1 MFKIVDKDKMKNR
14 SDKDDADQSVDH
26 QDVEKQETPEDQPE
40 LSLDEQLAKAQEEAS
55 KNWDKVL
62 RLQAEIENL
71 RKRTLR
77 DVENA
82 SRGSIERVIMEMLP
96 ILDSFELGLD
106 LKTETID
113 EYKTF
118 KEGQEASMMLM
129 NSLFNK
135 LSIETIDPSEMR
147 YDPGLHEVISTQE
160 DDSVEPGYIIKVI
173 QKGYRLKERL
183 LRPARVI
190 VRAEKNKKDS
200 PT

>member
-14 SDKDDADQSVDH
+14 SDKDDADQSLDH

-190 VRAEKNKKDS
+190 VCAEKNKKDS

>member
-1 MFKIVDKDKMKNR
+1 MKN
-14 SDKDDADQSVDH
+14 STNNDDADQSVDL
-26 QDVEKQETPEDQPE
+26 QDEGNQESPQDQSE
-40 LSLDEQLAKAQEEAS
+40 LSLDDQLVKSKEEAS

-71 RKRTLR
+71 RKRTFR
-77 DVENA
+77 DIENA
-82 SRGSIERVIMEMLP
+82 SRGSIERVIMEILP
-96 ILDSFELGLD
+96 ILDSFELGLS
-106 LKTETID
+106 LETETIED
-113 EYKTF
+113 YKTF

-147 YDPGLHEVISTQE
+147 YDPELHEVIGTQE

-190 VRAEKNKKDS
+190 VCAEKNKDEPS
-200 PT
+200 T

>member
-1 MFKIVDKDKMKNR
+1 MKN
-14 SDKDDADQSVDH
+14 STNNDDADQSVDL
-26 QDVEKQETPEDQPE
+26 QDEDKQESSQDQSE
-40 LSLDEQLAKAQEEAS
+40 LSLDEQLAKSQQEAS

-71 RKRTLR
+71 RKRTFR
-77 DVENA
+77 DIENA
-82 SRGSIERVIMEMLP
+82 SRGSIERVIMEILP
-96 ILDSFELGLD
+96 ILDSFELGLN
-106 LKTETID
+106 LKTETIE

-129 NSLFNK
+129 KSLFNK

-147 YDPGLHEVISTQE
+147 YDPELHEVIGTQE
-160 DDSVEPGYIIKVI
+160 DDSVEPGYIFKVI

-190 VRAEKNKKDS
+190 VCAEKNKDEPS
-200 PT
+200 T

>member
-1 MFKIVDKDKMKNR
+1 MKNR
-14 SDKDDADQSVDH
+14 SDNDDTDQSVDH
-26 QDVEKQETPEDQPE
+26 QDVEKQETPEDQSE
-40 LSLDEQLAKAQEEAS
+40 LSLDEQLAKSQEQAS

-77 DVENA
+77 DIENA
-82 SRGSIERVIMEMLP
+82 SRGSIERVMMEMLP

-129 NSLFNK
+129 NSLFYK

-147 YDPGLHEVISTQE
+147 YDPELHEVISTQE

-190 VRAEKNKKDS
+190 VCAEKNKKDS

>member
-1 MFKIVDKDKMKNR
+1 VDKDKMKNR
-14 SDKDDADQSVDH
+14 SNKDDADQSVDH
-26 QDVEKQETPEDQPE
+26 QDVENQQTPEDQSE
-40 LSLDEQLAKAQEEAS
+40 LSLDEQLAKSQEEAS

-82 SRGSIERVIMEMLP
+82 SRGSIERVMMEMLP

-106 LKTETID
+106 LKTETMN

-118 KEGQEASMMLM
+118 KEGQVASMMLM

-147 YDPGLHEVISTQE
+147 YDPELHEVVGTQGNN
-160 DDSVEPGYIIKVI
+160 SVEPGYIIQVI

-183 LRPARVI
+183 LRPARAI
-190 VRAEKNKKDS
+190 VCVEKE
-200 PT
+200 

>member
-1 MFKIVDKDKMKNR
+1 MKNR
-14 SDKDDADQSVDH
+14 SDKDDTDQSVDH
-26 QDVEKQETPEDQPE
+26 QDVGKQETPEDQSE
-40 LSLDEQLAKAQEEAS
+40 LSLDEQLAKSQEQAS

-77 DVENA
+77 DIENA

-96 ILDSFELGLD
+96 ILDSFELGLG
-106 LKTETID
+106 LKTETMD

-147 YDPGLHEVISTQE
+147 YDPELHEVISTQE

-190 VRAEKNKKDS
+190 VCAEKNKKDS

>member
-1 MFKIVDKDKMKNR
+1 MKNR
-14 SDKDDADQSVDH
+14 SDKDDTDQSVDY
-26 QDVEKQETPEDQPE
+26 QEVEKQKTPEDQSE
-40 LSLDEQLAKAQEEAS
+40 LSLDEQLAKSQEEVS

-129 NSLFNK
+129 NSLFYK

-147 YDPGLHEVISTQE
+147 YDPELHEVISTQE

-190 VRAEKNKKDS
+190 VCAEKNKKDS

>member
-1 MFKIVDKDKMKNR
+1 MKNR
-14 SDKDDADQSVDH
+14 SDKDDTDQSVDH
-26 QDVEKQETPEDQPE
+26 QDVGKQETPEDQSE
-40 LSLDEQLAKAQEEAS
+40 LSLDEQLAKTQEEVS

-129 NSLFNK
+129 NSLFYK

-147 YDPGLHEVISTQE
+147 YDPELHEVISTQE

-190 VRAEKNKKDS
+190 VCAEKNKKDS
-200 PT
+200 LT

>member
-1 MFKIVDKDKMKNR
+1 MKNR
-14 SDKDDADQSVDH
+14 SDKDDTDQSVDH
-26 QDVEKQETPEDQPE
+26 QDVGKQETPEDQSE
-40 LSLDEQLAKAQEEAS
+40 LSLDEQLAKSQEQAS

-129 NSLFNK
+129 NSLFYK

-147 YDPGLHEVISTQE
+147 YDPELHEVISTQE

-190 VRAEKNKKDS
+190 VCAEKNKKDS
-200 PT
+200 LT

>member
-14 SDKDDADQSVDH
+14 SDNDDTDQSVDH
-26 QDVEKQETPEDQPE
+26 QDVEKQETPEDQSE
-40 LSLDEQLAKAQEEAS
+40 LSLDEQLAKSQEEAS
-55 KNWDKVL
+55 NNWDKVL

-77 DVENA
+77 DIENA

-106 LKTETID
+106 LKTETMN

-118 KEGQEASMMLM
+118 KEGQVASMMLM

-147 YDPGLHEVISTQE
+147 YDPELHEVISTQE
-160 DDSVEPGYIIKVI
+160 DDSVEPGYIIQVI

-190 VRAEKNKKDS
+190 VCAEKNKKDS
-200 PT
+200 LT

>member
-1 MFKIVDKDKMKNR
+1 MKNR
-14 SDKDDADQSVDH
+14 SDKDDTDQSVDH
-26 QDVEKQETPEDQPE
+26 QDVGKQETPEDQSE
-40 LSLDEQLAKAQEEAS
+40 LSLDEQLAKSQEQAS

-77 DVENA
+77 DIENA
-82 SRGSIERVIMEMLP
+82 SRGSIERVMMEMLP

-106 LKTETID
+106 LKTETMD

-147 YDPGLHEVISTQE
+147 YDPELHEVISTQE

-190 VRAEKNKKDS
+190 ICAEKNKKDS

>member
-40 LSLDEQLAKAQEEAS
+40 LSLDEQLAKSQEEVS

-190 VRAEKNKKDS
+190 VRAEKNKNDS

>member
-14 SDKDDADQSVDH
+14 SKQDDADQSVDH
-26 QDVEKQETPEDQPE
+26 QDVEKQQTPEDQSE
-40 LSLDEQLAKAQEEAS
+40 LSLDEQLAKSQEEAS

-77 DVENA
+77 DIENA
-82 SRGSIERVIMEMLP
+82 SRGSIERVMMEMLP

-106 LKTETID
+106 LKTETMN

-118 KEGQEASMMLM
+118 KEGQVASMMLM

-147 YDPGLHEVISTQE
+147 YDPELHEVVGTQE
-160 DDSVEPGYIIKVI
+160 DNSVEPGYIIQVI

-190 VRAEKNKKDS
+190 VCVEKE
-200 PT
+200 

>member
-14 SDKDDADQSVDH
+14 SDKDDTDQSVDH
-26 QDVEKQETPEDQPE
+26 QDVGKQETPEDQSE
-40 LSLDEQLAKAQEEAS
+40 LSLDEQLAKSQEEAS
-55 KNWDKVL
+55 NNWDKVL

-77 DVENA
+77 DIENA

-106 LKTETID
+106 LKTETMN

-118 KEGQEASMMLM
+118 KEGQVASMMLM
-129 NSLFNK
+129 NSLFYK

-147 YDPGLHEVISTQE
+147 YDPELHEVISTQE

-190 VRAEKNKKDS
+190 VCAEKNKKDS

>member
-1 MFKIVDKDKMKNR
+1 MKKNTNNN
-14 SDKDDADQSVDH
+14 DADHSVDL
-26 QDVEKQETPEDQPE
+26 QDEDKQESSQDQSE
-40 LSLDEQLAKAQEEAS
+40 MSLDEQLTKSQEEAS
-55 KNWDKVL
+55 INWDKVL

-71 RKRTLR
+71 RKRTFR
-77 DVENA
+77 DIENA
-82 SRGSIERVIMEMLP
+82 SRGSIERVIMEILP

-106 LKTETID
+106 LKTETIE

-147 YDPGLHEVISTQE
+147 YDPELHEVISTQE
-160 DDSVEPGYIIKVI
+160 DDSIEPDYIIKVI

-190 VRAEKNKKDS
+190 VCVEKNKDEPS
-200 PT
+200 T

>member
-14 SDKDDADQSVDH
+14 SDKDDTDQSVDH
-26 QDVEKQETPEDQPE
+26 QDVEKQETPEDQSE
-40 LSLDEQLAKAQEEAS
+40 LSLDEQLAKSQEQAS

-129 NSLFNK
+129 NSLFYK

-147 YDPGLHEVISTQE
+147 YDPELHEVISTQE
-160 DDSVEPGYIIKVI
+160 DDSVAPGYIIKVI

-190 VRAEKNKKDS
+190 VCAEKNKKDS

>member
-1 MFKIVDKDKMKNR
+1 MKNN
-14 SDKDDADQSVDH
+14 SNNDDADQSVDL
-26 QDVEKQETPEDQPE
+26 QDEDKQESSLDQSE
-40 LSLDEQLAKAQEEAS
+40 LSLDEQLLKSQEEAS
-55 KNWDKVL
+55 KNWDKAL

-71 RKRTLR
+71 RKRTFR
-77 DVENA
+77 DIENA
-82 SRGSIERVIMEMLP
+82 SRGSIERVIMEILP

-106 LKTETID
+106 LKTETIE

-129 NSLFNK
+129 NSLFSK

-160 DDSVEPGYIIKVI
+160 DDSVEPGYIIQVI

-190 VRAEKNKKDS
+190 VCAEKNKDES
-200 PT
+200 ST

>member
-1 MFKIVDKDKMKNR
+1 MKNTTNN
-14 SDKDDADQSVDH
+14 DDVDQSVDLKSE
-26 QDVEKQETPEDQPE
+26 EKQESTQDQSE
-40 LSLDEQLAKAQEEAS
+40 LSLEELLVVTREEAS

-71 RKRTLR
+71 RNRTFR
-77 DVENA
+77 DIANA
-82 SRGSIERVIMEMLP
+82 SRGSIERVIMEILP
-96 ILDSFELGLD
+96 ILDSFELGLS
-106 LKTETID
+106 LKTETIE

-129 NSLFNK
+129 KSLFSK

-147 YDPGLHEVISTQE
+147 YDPELHEVISTQE
-160 DDSVEPGYIIKVI
+160 DDSVESGYIIKVI

-190 VRAEKNKKDS
+190 VCSEVNKDEPS
-200 PT
+200 T

>member
-1 MFKIVDKDKMKNR
+1 MKNR
-14 SDKDDADQSVDH
+14 SDKDDTDQSVDH
-26 QDVEKQETPEDQPE
+26 QDVGKQETPEDQSE
-40 LSLDEQLAKAQEEAS
+40 LSLDEQLAKSQEQAS

-129 NSLFNK
+129 NSLFYK

-147 YDPGLHEVISTQE
+147 YDPELHEVISTQE
-160 DDSVEPGYIIKVI
+160 DNSVEPGYIIKVI

-190 VRAEKNKKDS
+190 VCAEKNKKDS
-200 PT
+200 LT

>member
-1 MFKIVDKDKMKNR
+1 MKNR
-14 SDKDDADQSVDH
+14 SDKDDTDQSVDH
-26 QDVEKQETPEDQPE
+26 QDVGKQETPEDQSE
-40 LSLDEQLAKAQEEAS
+40 LSLDEQLAKSQEEAS
-55 KNWDKVL
+55 NNWDKVL

-129 NSLFNK
+129 NSLFYK

-147 YDPGLHEVISTQE
+147 YDPELHEVISTQE

-190 VRAEKNKKDS
+190 VCAEKNKKDS
-200 PT
+200 LT

>member
-26 QDVEKQETPEDQPE
+26 QDVEKKETPEDQSE
-40 LSLDEQLAKAQEEAS
+40 LSVDEQLAKSQEEAS

>member
-1 MFKIVDKDKMKNR
+1 MKNR
-14 SDKDDADQSVDH
+14 SDKDDTDQSVDH
-26 QDVEKQETPEDQPE
+26 QDVGKQETPKDQSE
-40 LSLDEQLAKAQEEAS
+40 LSLDEQLAKSQEQAS

-129 NSLFNK
+129 NSLFYK

-147 YDPGLHEVISTQE
+147 YDPELHEVISTQE

-190 VRAEKNKKDS
+190 VCAEKNKKDS
-200 PT
+200 LT

>member
-1 MFKIVDKDKMKNR
+1 MKNR
-14 SDKDDADQSVDH
+14 SDKDDTDQSVDH
-26 QDVEKQETPEDQPE
+26 QDVGKQETPEDQSE
-40 LSLDEQLAKAQEEAS
+40 LSLDEQLAKSQEQAS

-96 ILDSFELGLD
+96 ILDSFELGLG
-106 LKTETID
+106 LKTETMD

-147 YDPGLHEVISTQE
+147 YDPELHEVISTQE

-190 VRAEKNKKDS
+190 VCAEKNKKDS

>member
-1 MFKIVDKDKMKNR
+1 MFKIVDKNKMKKR
-14 SDKDDADQSVDH
+14 SDKDDADQSLDH

-40 LSLDEQLAKAQEEAS
+40 LSLDEQLAKSQEEVS

>member
-14 SDKDDADQSVDH
+14 SDKDDTNQSVDH
-26 QDVEKQETPEDQPE
+26 QDVGEQETPEDQSE
-40 LSLDEQLAKAQEEAS
+40 LSLDEQLAKTQEEAS

-129 NSLFNK
+129 NSLFYK

-147 YDPGLHEVISTQE
+147 YDPELHEVISTQE
-160 DDSVEPGYIIKVI
+160 DDSVAPGYIIKVI

-190 VRAEKNKKDS
+190 VCAEKNKKDS

>member
-1 MFKIVDKDKMKNR
+1 MKNN
-14 SDKDDADQSVDH
+14 SNNDDADQSVDL
-26 QDVEKQETPEDQPE
+26 QDEDKQESSQDQPE
-40 LSLDEQLAKAQEEAS
+40 LSLDEQLLKSQEEAS

-71 RKRTLR
+71 RKRTFR
-77 DVENA
+77 DIENA
-82 SRGSIERVIMEMLP
+82 SRGSIERVIMEILP
-96 ILDSFELGLD
+96 ILDSFELGLN
-106 LKTETID
+106 LKTETIE

-129 NSLFNK
+129 KSLFNK

-147 YDPGLHEVISTQE
+147 YDPELHEVISTQD
-160 DDSVEPGYIIKVI
+160 DDSVEPGYVIQVI

-190 VRAEKNKKDS
+190 VSAEKNKDQPS
-200 PT
+200 T

>member
-1 MFKIVDKDKMKNR
+1 MKN
-14 SDKDDADQSVDH
+14 STNNDDADQSVDL
-26 QDVEKQETPEDQPE
+26 QDEDNQESPQDQSE
-40 LSLDEQLAKAQEEAS
+40 LSLDDQLVKSKEEAS

-71 RKRTLR
+71 RKRTFR
-77 DVENA
+77 DIENA
-82 SRGSIERVIMEMLP
+82 SRGSIERVIMEILP

-106 LKTETID
+106 LKTETIE

-129 NSLFNK
+129 NSLFSK

-160 DDSVEPGYIIKVI
+160 DDSVEPGYIIQVI

-190 VRAEKNKKDS
+190 VCAEKNKDES
-200 PT
+200 ST

>member
-1 MFKIVDKDKMKNR
+1 MKNR
-14 SDKDDADQSVDH
+14 SDKDDTNQSVDH
-26 QDVEKQETPEDQPE
+26 QDVGKQETPEDQSE
-40 LSLDEQLAKAQEEAS
+40 LSLDEQLAKTQEEAS

-62 RLQAEIENL
+62 RLQAEIDNL

-77 DVENA
+77 DIENA

-96 ILDSFELGLD
+96 ILDSFELGLG
-106 LKTETID
+106 LKTETMD

-147 YDPGLHEVISTQE
+147 YDPELHEVISTQE
-160 DDSVEPGYIIKVI
+160 DDSVAPGYIIQVI

-190 VRAEKNKKDS
+190 VCAEKNKKDS

>member
-1 MFKIVDKDKMKNR
+1 MKNR
-14 SDKDDADQSVDH
+14 SDKDDTDQSVDH
-26 QDVEKQETPEDQPE
+26 QNVEKQETPEDQSE
-40 LSLDEQLAKAQEEAS
+40 LSLDEQLAKSQEEAS
-55 KNWDKVL
+55 NNWDKVL

-77 DVENA
+77 DIENA

-96 ILDSFELGLD
+96 ILDSFELGLG
-106 LKTETID
+106 LKTKTMD

-147 YDPGLHEVISTQE
+147 YDPELHEVISTQE
-160 DDSVEPGYIIKVI
+160 DDSVAPGYIIQVI

-190 VRAEKNKKDS
+190 VCAEKNKKDS

>member
-1 MFKIVDKDKMKNR
+1 MKNR
-14 SDKDDADQSVDH
+14 SDKDDTNQSVDH
-26 QDVEKQETPEDQPE
+26 QDVGKQETPEDQSE
-40 LSLDEQLAKAQEEAS
+40 LSLDEQLAKSQEQAS

-129 NSLFNK
+129 NSLFYK

-147 YDPGLHEVISTQE
+147 YDPELHEVISTQE

-190 VRAEKNKKDS
+190 VCAEKNKKDS
-200 PT
+200 LT

>member
-14 SDKDDADQSVDH
+14 SKQDDADQSVDH
-26 QDVEKQETPEDQPE
+26 QDVEKQETPEDQSE
-40 LSLDEQLAKAQEEAS
+40 LGLDEQLAKSQEEAS

-82 SRGSIERVIMEMLP
+82 SRGSIERVMMEMLP

-106 LKTETID
+106 LKTETMN

-118 KEGQEASMMLM
+118 KEGQVASMMLM

-147 YDPGLHEVISTQE
+147 YDPELHEVVGTQE
-160 DDSVEPGYIIKVI
+160 DNSVEPGYIIQVI

-190 VRAEKNKKDS
+190 VCVEKE
-200 PT
+200 